1 MKQQEPLPGVTA
13 YAERVLTWGREELN
27 RADTKASILL
37 AGSIAV
43 VAAVIAGVVAG
54 GWSPTMLTGWRE
66 PLWWAGTAAASVA
79 VLLLAAAIYPRT
91 KRRGGQHSVIAFYG
105 DVVRLTDRTVLLAAL
120 ERSARRD
127 VDRLIDQIYQVSRIV
142 KRKYRLLALGMWA
155 LLASATGCCLAVLL
169 QAWMG

>member
-1 MKQQEPLPGVTA
+1 MKQREPVPGVTA

-54 GWSPTMLTGWRE
+54 GWSPTMLTDWRE
-66 PLWWAGTAAASVA
+66 PLWWVGAATASAAI
-79 VLLLAAAIYPRT
+79 LLLSAAIYPRT
-91 KRRGGQHSVIAFYG
+91 KRRDGQPSVIAFYG
-105 DVVRLTDRTVLLAAL
+105 DVVRLTDRIELLTAL
-120 ERSARRD
+120 QRSARRD
-127 VDRLIDQIYQVSRIV
+127 VDLLVDQIYQVSRIV

-155 LLASATGCCLAVLL
+155 LLASATWCCLAVLL
-169 QAWMG
+169 EAWTG